1 MAKTGEPSAYYC
13 DKDDYAFPGSLSGV
27 RGMTLRDFFAAAALA
42 GWIAGA
48 KGEEFDKRPTRLQL
62 WKEIASQDAY
72 GFADAMMAERAKM
85 REEKSLSS

>member
-1 MAKTGEPSAYYC
+1 VAKTGEPSAYYC

-48 KGEEFDKRPTRLQL
+48 KGEEFDKR
-62 WKEIASQDAY
+62 WKEIASEDAY

-85 REEKSLSS
+85 REEKS